1 MGEVFLTA
9 LLCGFLGHG
18 VPEVSHKFTNQSYT
32 RRIRVDCETPTHV
45 IEVGLDGKSSSRD
58 SLHQAVFAGLQSGK
72 IPMVLMIDTDG
83 TEGRYEQEMREVTDA
98 LGVAYATC
106 DAAFIHRWA
115 ATAPFRA
122 RLGQTDL
129 PSFEIRVTYCDLGP
143 VGAPTLLPNRLSV
156 RGPAVEPTPVAW
168 THGSGS
174 TRRVREQR

>member
-9 LLCGFLGHG
+9 LMCGFLGAAEA
-18 VPEVSHKFTNQSYT
+18 EVTHKFTNQDRT
-32 RRIRVDCETPTHV
+32 RRIRVDCETDTHV

-58 SLHQAVFAGLQSGK
+58 SLHQAVFASLQSGK
-72 IPMVLMIDTDG
+72 IPMVMMIDTDG
-83 TEGRYEQEMREVTDA
+83 VEGRYEQEMREVTTA

-129 PSFEIRVTYCDLGP
+129 PSFETRVTHCDLGP
-143 VGAPTLLPNRLSV
+143 VDFPVHGRL
-156 RGPAVEPTPVAW
+156 RA
-168 THGSGS
+168 
-174 TRRVREQR
+174 REQR